1 MRQDRSTSVRAAI
14 DTPPMNAF
22 VQQGVAGS
30 SLIVIKMRQWKSQG
44 GSQDLSGEYDAYIF
58 SVEDSS
64 ERLNGPEIG

>member
-1 MRQDRSTSVRAAI
+1 
-14 DTPPMNAF
+14 MNAF

-64 ERLNGPEIG
+64 